1 MTNVSSVMAVSCMM
15 NGLVLHRW
23 STRQFFKGSVWET
36 VTSDRRS
43 IEYTLKYLVK
53 CFFFHSFQSDQL
65 AAFQFCTRAFFPF
78 CFFYI
83 IQSSSVYLF
92 VCLFH
97 EVSVVV
103 FIVFFALLLRFFSMF
118 DSMVCVVRSMVLH
131 VWRLF
136 HLKCKFTT
144 AHNWDFF
151 FQMSFLVLF
160 SSFFTS
166 NSQLI
171 LRWGWNDTSLRQRIW
186 CSKLSGKLHLP
197 ARR

>member
-1 MTNVSSVMAVSCMM
+1 MSHDNTMTGARVTKIFDIHDVCYFPNITMPSTNKKDTNYMTNVSSVMAVSCMM

-103 FIVFFALLLRFFSMF
+103 FIVFFCLA
-118 DSMVCVVRSMVLH
+118 
-131 VWRLF
+131 
-136 HLKCKFTT
+136 
-144 AHNWDFF
+144 
-151 FQMSFLVLF
+151 
-160 SSFFTS
+160 SS
-166 NSQLI
+166 I
-171 LRWGWNDTSLRQRIW
+171 L
-186 CSKLSGKLHLP
+186 
-197 ARR
+197 